1 MVYNSSSPLQVL
13 VERLEM
19 ERRSEEGS
27 VSHQGSSRAMKVV
40 VIMVALVY
48 LSVLGWLLLSVAKE
62 GIAEWRRNV

>member
-1 MVYNSSSPLQVL
+1 MVYNSSSPLQIL

-19 ERRSEEGS
+19 ERSEEGS

-62 GIAEWRRNV
+62 GIAEWRRSV

>member
-1 MVYNSSSPLQVL
+1 
-13 VERLEM
+13 M
-19 ERRSEEGS
+19 ERSEEGS
-27 VSHQGSSRAMKVV
+27 VSHQGGSRAMKVV